1 MKPQMIRNLFL
12 SVSMGQDR
20 LMDNLVSPPPIIYH
34 LAPKDLWQRRPVDES
49 LGLWYLG
56 NPFTAFH
63 VLPEAFLSFPRF
75 VT

>member
-1 MKPQMIRNLFL
+1 MKPEMVRNLFL

-20 LMDNLVSPPPIIYH
+20 LMDSLVPPPPIIYH
-34 LAPKDLWQRRPVDES
+34 LAPQDLWQRRPIDES
-49 LGLWYLG
+49 LGLRYLG

-63 VLPEAFLSFPRF
+63 VLPQAVLSFPRL